1 MSSDRY
7 GKEMRMEMGDVT
19 KMERMQM
26 INKVLR
32 IIVGMLLIAGSV
44 FLILS
49 LTDGQSTK
57 YLGISLTLIAAG
69 YFDSIWFQGCTGCV
83 LFVEGISGD

>member
-1 MSSDRY
+1 
-7 GKEMRMEMGDVT
+7 MRMEMGDVT
-19 KMERMQM
+19 KMERMQR

-69 YFDSIWFQGCTGCV
+69 NFV
-83 LFVEGISGD
+83 NLFAMNYEKKNNLKKCRR